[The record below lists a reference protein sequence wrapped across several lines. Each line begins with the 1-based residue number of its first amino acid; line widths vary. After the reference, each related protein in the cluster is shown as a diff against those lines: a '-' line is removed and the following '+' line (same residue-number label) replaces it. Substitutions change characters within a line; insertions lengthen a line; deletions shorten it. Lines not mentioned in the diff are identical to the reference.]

1 MSDRFHIVLYMSL
14 VDDQRL
20 HTIVCLV
27 SVFYHAQRKPIEG
40 SLDEACASTAA
51 KQRIPQNVPDARMH
65 QTQQQQ
71 RQ

>member
-27 SVFYHAQRKPIEG
+27 SVFYHAQHKPIEG
-40 SLDEACASTAA
+40 SLDEACAYTAA

-65 QTQQQQ
+65 QTQ
-71 RQ
+71 